1 MRNHTGTYAGIPLSD
16 NATAMGAIVYKVMI
30 WVAIGA
36 MFGAFRV
43 WRYAGH
49 TQRDVDA
56 HLATWQEANKRYSSI
71 TDCGEL
77 TGDACLSQIA
87 VNAPQAL
94 LATEAAFRQV
104 KADYTYEVAHARV
117 PDACK
122 VAFTNFATA
131 VDRLY
136 LIEDKVLVTIEDN
149 DRAALKAL
157 VFPENVA
164 NANMRRFA
172 AVDGKECSGY

>member
-1 MRNHTGTYAGIPLSD
+1 MRNHSGTYEAIPISD
-16 NATAMGAIVYKVMI
+16 NATAMGSIVYKVMI

-36 MFGAFRV
+36 MFGAFRA
-43 WRYAGH
+43 WQYTGH

-56 HLATWQEANKRYSSI
+56 HLATWQQANKRYSSI

-77 TGDACLSQIA
+77 KGDACLSKIA
-87 VNAPQAL
+87 VSAPSAL

-122 VAFTNFATA
+122 MAFTNLATA

-136 LIEDKVLVTIEDN
+136 LIEDKVLVSIEDK

-157 VFPENVA
+157 VSPENVA
-164 NANMRRFA
+164 NANMKRFA
-172 AVDGKECSGY
+172 AIDAKECSGY

>member
-16 NATAMGAIVYKVMI
+16 NATAMDAIVYKVMI

-56 HLATWQEANKRYSSI
+56 HLATWQEANKRYSII

-77 TGDACLSQIA
+77 AGDACLSQIA
-87 VNAPQAL
+87 VNAPPAL

-104 KADYTYEVAHARV
+104 KADYNYEVAHARV

-122 VAFTNFATA
+122 VAFTNLATA

-136 LIEDKVLVTIEDN
+136 LIEDKVLVTIEDK